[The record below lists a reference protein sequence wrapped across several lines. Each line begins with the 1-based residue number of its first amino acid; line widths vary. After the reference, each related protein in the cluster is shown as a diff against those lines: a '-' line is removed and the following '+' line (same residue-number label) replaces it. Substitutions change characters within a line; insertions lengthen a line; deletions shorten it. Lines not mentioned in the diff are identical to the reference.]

1 MKRKIAVLTAAL
13 LLIST
18 GLASALS
25 LDSMFEPTGKAA
37 VIQLSGSIAPTSSGF
52 SSGITPEK
60 VRDLNSRARQQNAD
74 AVVYEI
80 NSGGGAV
87 VASKEVMRSIES
99 MEVPTVCRL
108 RDTGAS
114 GAYLAALGCD
124 KIVAD
129 SATLTGSIG
138 VRSSYLQYTGLMDKL
153 GLKYVNI
160 TAGENKELGSPYQNI
175 SEEEKQRLKQKAE
188 TIHREFVQKV
198 DEERNL
204 TDLEL
209 ENVSTG
215 EAILGSRAEELGLVD
230 EIGGRQTAYNT
241 AENLTGMKLRFN
253 ELETT
258 QGLSLFSLFG
268 ASIENSFFGSSSG
281 ASFESQ
287 IG

>member
-18 GLASALS
+18 GFASALS
-25 LDSMFEPTGKAA
+25 LESLFEPTGKAA
-37 VIQLSGSIAPTSSGF
+37 VIQLSGGIAPTSSGF

-60 VRDLNSRARQQNAD
+60 VRDLNDMARQRNVD

-99 MEVPTVCRL
+99 MDVPTVCRL

-114 GAYLAALGCD
+114 GAYLASLGCD
-124 KIVAD
+124 EIVAD

-188 TIHREFVQKV
+188 TIHAEFVQKV
-198 DEERNL
+198 GEERNL
-204 TDLEL
+204 TDAEL

-215 EAILGSRAEELGLVD
+215 EAILGSRAKELGLVD
-230 EIGGRQTAYNT
+230 EIGGRQTAYDV
-241 AENLTGMKLRFN
+241 AENLTGTELNFN
-253 ELETT
+253 KVETA
-258 QGLSLFSLFG
+258 QSFSLFSLFG
-268 ASIENSFFGSSSG
+268 ASMENGFFSSSSS
-281 ASFESQ
+281 SFESKV
-287 IG
+287 G

>member
-1 MKRKIAVLTAAL
+1 MKRKIAVLIAAL

-25 LDSMFEPTGKAA
+25 LGSLFEPTGKAA

-52 SSGITPEK
+52 SSGITPDK
-60 VRDLNSRARQQNAD
+60 VRDLNSQARQQNVD

-138 VRSSYLQYTGLMDKL
+138 VRSSYLQYTGLMDNI

-160 TAGENKELGSPYQNI
+160 TAGERKELGSPYQNI

-188 TIHREFVQKV
+188 TIHAEFVQKV

-204 TDLEL
+204 TDSEL

-215 EAILGSRAEELGLVD
+215 KAILGSRAEKLGLVD

-253 ELETT
+253 QVETP
-258 QGLSLFSLFG
+258 QSFSLFSLFG
-268 ASIENSFFGSSSG
+268 PGIENSFFGSSGS
-281 ASFESQ
+281 SFESKV
-287 IG
+287 G

>member
-1 MKRKIAVLTAAL
+1 MKRKIAVLTAAV

-18 GLASALS
+18 GLASAIS
-25 LDSMFEPTGKAA
+25 LESLFEPTGKAA

-60 VRDLNSRARQQNAD
+60 VRELNDMANQQGAD

-87 VASKEVMRSIES
+87 VASKEVMRSIDS
-99 MEVPTVCRL
+99 MDVPTVCRL

-114 GAYLAALGCD
+114 GAYLASLSCD
-124 KIVAD
+124 RIVAD

-138 VRSSYLQYTGLMDKL
+138 VRSSYLQYTGLIDKL

-160 TAGENKELGSPYQNI
+160 TAGERKELGSPYQNI
-175 SEEEKQRLKQKAE
+175 SEEERQRLKQKAE

-198 DEERNL
+198 GEERNL
-204 TDLEL
+204 TDAEL

-230 EIGGRQTAYNT
+230 EIGGRQTAYDA
-241 AENLTGMKLRFN
+241 AENLTGMELNFN
-253 ELETT
+253 QVQTA
-258 QGLSLFSLFG
+258 QGLSLFSVFG
-268 ASIENSFFGSSSG
+268 NGMEGSFFGVNG
-281 ASFESQ
+281 ASFESRV
-287 IG
+287 G

>member
-1 MKRKIAVLTAAL
+1 MKRKIAVVIAAL

-25 LDSMFEPTGKAA
+25 LESLFEPTGKAA
-37 VIQLSGSIAPTSSGF
+37 VIQLSGSIAPTSTGF

-60 VRDLNSRARQQNAD
+60 VRDLNSQARQQNVD

-99 MEVPTVCRL
+99 MDVPTVCRL

-138 VRSSYLQYTGLMDKL
+138 VRSSYLQYKGLMDKL

-175 SEEEKQRLKQKAE
+175 SEGEKQRLKQKAE
-188 TIHREFVQKV
+188 TIHKEFVQKV
-198 DEERNL
+198 AEGRNM
-204 TDLEL
+204 TDSEL
-209 ENVSTG
+209 GNVSTG
-215 EAILGSRAEELGLVD
+215 DAILGSRAEELGLID

-241 AENLTGMKLRFN
+241 AENLTGMNLRFN
-253 ELETT
+253 QMETA
-258 QGLSLFSLFG
+258 QGFSLFSLFG

-281 ASFESQ
+281 TSFESQ
-287 IG
+287 IS

>member
-1 MKRKIAVLTAAL
+1 MKRKIAVLTAAV

-18 GLASALS
+18 GLASAIS
-25 LDSMFEPTGKAA
+25 LESLFEPTGKAA

-60 VRDLNSRARQQNAD
+60 VRELNDMANQQGAD

-87 VASKEVMRSIES
+87 VASKEVMRSIDS
-99 MEVPTVCRL
+99 MDVPTVCRL

-114 GAYLAALGCD
+114 GAYLASLSCD
-124 KIVAD
+124 RIVAD

-160 TAGENKELGSPYQNI
+160 TAGERKELGSPYQNI
-175 SEEEKQRLKQKAE
+175 SEEERQRLKQKAE

-198 DEERNL
+198 VEERNL
-204 TDLEL
+204 TDAEL

-215 EAILGSRAEELGLVD
+215 EAIPGSRAEELGLVD
-230 EIGGRQTAYNT
+230 EIGGRQTAYDA
-241 AENLTGMKLRFN
+241 AENLTGMELSFN
-253 ELETT
+253 QVQTA
-258 QGLSLFSLFG
+258 QGLSLFSVFG
-268 ASIENSFFGSSSG
+268 PGMEGSFFGVNG
-281 ASFESQ
+281 ASFESRV
-287 IG
+287 G

>member
-1 MKRKIAVLTAAL
+1 MKRKIAVLTAAV

-18 GLASALS
+18 GLASAIS
-25 LDSMFEPTGKAA
+25 LESLFEPTGKAA

-60 VRDLNSRARQQNAD
+60 VRELNDMANQQGAD

-87 VASKEVMRSIES
+87 VASKEVMRSIDS
-99 MEVPTVCRL
+99 MDVPTVCRL

-114 GAYLAALGCD
+114 GAYLASLSCD
-124 KIVAD
+124 RIVAD

-160 TAGENKELGSPYQNI
+160 TAGERKELGSPYQNI
-175 SEEEKQRLKQKAE
+175 SEEERKRLKQKAE

-198 DEERNL
+198 GEERNL
-204 TDLEL
+204 TDAEL

-230 EIGGRQTAYNT
+230 EIGGRQTAYDA
-241 AENLTGMKLRFN
+241 AENLTGMELSFN
-253 ELETT
+253 QVQTA
-258 QGLSLFSLFG
+258 QGLSLFSVFG
-268 ASIENSFFGSSSG
+268 SGMEGSFFGGNG
-281 ASFESQ
+281 ASFESRV
-287 IG
+287 G

>member
-1 MKRKIAVLTAAL
+1 MKRKIAVLTAAV

-18 GLASALS
+18 GLASAIS
-25 LDSMFEPTGKAA
+25 LESLFEPTGKAA

-60 VRDLNSRARQQNAD
+60 VRELNDMANQQGAD

-87 VASKEVMRSIES
+87 VASKEVMRSIDS
-99 MEVPTVCRL
+99 MDVPTVCRL

-114 GAYLAALGCD
+114 GAYLASLSCD
-124 KIVAD
+124 RIVAD

-160 TAGENKELGSPYQNI
+160 TAGERKELGSPYQNI
-175 SEEEKQRLKQKAE
+175 SEEERKRLKQKAE

-198 DEERNL
+198 GEERNL
-204 TDLEL
+204 TDAEL

-230 EIGGRQTAYNT
+230 EIGGRQTAYDA
-241 AENLTGMKLRFN
+241 AENLTGMELNFN
-253 ELETT
+253 QVQTA
-258 QGLSLFSLFG
+258 QGLSLFSVFG
-268 ASIENSFFGSSSG
+268 NGMEGSFFGVNG
-281 ASFESQ
+281 ASFESRV
-287 IG
+287 G

>member
-1 MKRKIAVLTAAL
+1 MKRKIAVLIAAL

-25 LDSMFEPTGKAA
+25 LDSLFEPTGKAA

-52 SSGITPEK
+52 SSGITPDK
-60 VRDLNSRARQQNAD
+60 VRDLNSQARQQNVD

-138 VRSSYLQYTGLMDKL
+138 VRSSYLQYTGLMDNI

-160 TAGENKELGSPYQNI
+160 TAGERKELGSPYQNI
-175 SEEEKQRLKQKAE
+175 SEEEEQRLKQKAE
-188 TIHREFVQKV
+188 TIHAEFVQKV

-204 TDLEL
+204 TDSEL

-215 EAILGSRAEELGLVD
+215 KAILGSRAEKLGLVD

-253 ELETT
+253 QVETP
-258 QGLSLFSLFG
+258 QSFSLFSLFG
-268 ASIENSFFGSSSG
+268 PGIENSFFGSSGS
-281 ASFESQ
+281 SFESKV
-287 IG
+287 G

>member
-1 MKRKIAVLTAAL
+1 MKRKILVLVTAL

-25 LDSMFEPTGKAA
+25 LESLFEPTGKAA

-52 SSGITPEK
+52 GSGITPEK
-60 VRDLNSRARQQNAD
+60 VRDLNSQARQQNVD

-87 VASKEVMRSIES
+87 VASKEVMRSIDS

-114 GAYLAALGCD
+114 GAYLAALSCD

-160 TAGENKELGSPYQNI
+160 TAGESKELGSPYQNI

-204 TDLEL
+204 TDAEL

-230 EIGGRQTAYNT
+230 ELGGRQTAYDA
-241 AENLTGMKLRFN
+241 AENLTGTNLRFN
-253 ELETT
+253 QVETA
-258 QGLSLFSLFG
+258 QGFSLFSLFG
-268 ASIENSFFGSSSG
+268 PGIENSLFGSNE
-281 ASFESQ
+281 ASFESRV
-287 IG
+287 G